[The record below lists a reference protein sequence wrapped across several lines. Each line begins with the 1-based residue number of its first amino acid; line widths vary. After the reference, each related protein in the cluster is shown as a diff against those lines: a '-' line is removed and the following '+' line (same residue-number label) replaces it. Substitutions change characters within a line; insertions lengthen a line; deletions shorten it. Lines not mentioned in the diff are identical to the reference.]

1 MFAYLYF
8 ISLTIF
14 KKKQV
19 KLCKK
24 FWNYVEK
31 KRKESIVE
39 TFKKGKREKGYWALR
54 IPLAPS
60 PFYHLLN
67 IIYPYKRKVQG
78 CAH

>member
-19 KLCKK
+19 KLCQK
-24 FWNYVEK
+24 FWNYAEK

-39 TFKKGKREKGYWALR
+39 TFKKGKREKGYWALKIFR
-54 IPLAPS
+54 K
-60 PFYHLLN
+60 LLRVCA
-67 IIYPYKRKVQG
+67 YRKVG
-78 CAH
+78 RFK